1 MDLKKLFRKSSVNF
15 YDLLNN
21 QANKTLEGMEK
32 LREYMNNGDEATG
45 HQVDKIE
52 SQADELRR
60 ILIDELL
67 RSFSTPID
75 REDIF
80 ALSRNIDDIIDYGTS
95 TVDEMMLFKVGPD
108 QYLIEMT
115 DKLVKGTKEIL
126 TAIER
131 IERNPHVA
139 GEHALRAKQ
148 IENDIERIYRKAI
161 LELFE
166 NEDIRFILKKR
177 EIYRHISN
185 AADRCDEAAN
195 VIADIVVKAI

>member
-15 YDLLNN
+15 YDLLKN

-80 ALSRNIDDIIDYGTS
+80 ALSRDIDDIIDYGTS
-95 TVDEMMLFKVGPD
+95 TVDEMMLFRVGPD

-115 DKLVKGTKEIL
+115 DKLVKGAKEIV

-131 IERNPHVA
+131 LERNPHVA

-148 IENDIERIYRKAI
+148 IENDVERIYRKAI

-195 VIADIVVKAI
+195 IIADIVVKAI